1 MQRDFNSYRDHC
13 LTTSLAPTLLDAMLK
28 KWADEM
34 SQMLLPN
41 GEKFGANTGSPVSHF
56 QYFQS
61 RGVARKEVIL
71 KMQRD
76 FNSYRDHCLTT
87 SLAPTLLDAML
98 KKWVDEYNERMLL
111 TYWNSSRTP

>member
-61 RGVARKEVIL
+61 RGPEVTGCPT
-71 KMQRD
+71 KTCRE
-76 FNSYRDHCLTT
+76 FTNHFHSFSYC
-87 SLAPTLLDAML
+87 
-98 KKWVDEYNERMLL
+98 KN
-111 TYWNSSRTP
+111 